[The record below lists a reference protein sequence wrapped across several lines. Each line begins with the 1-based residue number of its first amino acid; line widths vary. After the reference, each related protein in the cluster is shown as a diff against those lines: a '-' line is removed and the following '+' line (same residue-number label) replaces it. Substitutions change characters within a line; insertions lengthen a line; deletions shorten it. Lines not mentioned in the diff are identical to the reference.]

1 MFVHVCLS
9 QIFWGESLIHLDRVA
24 REIKYVGLYDL
35 VLQDTC
41 KIAGKSKVTEE
52 EILEIIKTHPQILED
67 YKQINVEYNVG
78 NIHLKNIDL
87 DTLKDECKKEAK
99 KVNENLDLLREIEQ
113 YTLDFEQSPTLVFI
127 FSIEFFLIF
136 SVQYFI
142 VLLNLK
148 EWQYLI
154 YGLFLSSVFVAWW
167 YANKVRK
174 RYDTNKKIFEQKY
187 DETLTLIGNLEKKGC
202 IKKSDLIIEECEEHV

>member
-1 MFVHVCLS
+1 MHALYK
-9 QIFWGESLIHLDRVA
+9 IGNSLIYLKRVA

-35 VLQDTC
+35 ILQDVQ
-41 KIAGKSKVTEE
+41 KIEGKTKVSED
-52 EILEIIKTHPQILED
+52 EILEIIKKHPQIIED

-78 NIHLKNIDL
+78 NIHIKNIDI
-87 DTLKDECKKEAK
+87 DSLKNECKEDAK
-99 KVNENLDLLREIEQ
+99 KINDNLNYLREIEK
-113 YTLDFEQSPTLVFI
+113 YTLEFEQSPTLVFI

-167 YANKVRK
+167 YAKKVEK
-174 RYDTNKKIFEQKY
+174 RYKKNSKIFEEKY
-187 DETLTLIGNLEKKGC
+187 VETLDLISKLEERGC

>member
-1 MFVHVCLS
+1 
-9 QIFWGESLIHLDRVA
+9 LIHLDRVA

-41 KIAGKSKVTEE
+41 KIAEKSRLTEE

-78 NIHLKNIDL
+78 NIHLENIELEMLSAD
-87 DTLKDECKKEAK
+87 CKEDAK
-99 KVNENLDLLREIEQ
+99 KINDNLDHLREIEQ

-167 YANKVRK
+167 YAKKVRK
-174 RYDTNKKIFEQKY
+174 KYETNSKIFEEKY
-187 DETLTLIGNLEKKGC
+187 IETLEQIANLEKRGC
-202 IKKSDLIIEECEEHV
+202 IKKSDLIIQECEDHV